1 MRSSAAAVLR
11 PIESRSVSEQA
22 MTELRRSILS
32 GALEPGHEFSL
43 RELAEMLQ
51 VSIVPVREALRSL
64 ENQGLVQMRPGRSA
78 VIAPLDLEELQSIYR
93 LRRRLEP
100 EIAQRSCRLIS
111 DGELD
116 RLGAQATEFGAEQL
130 TMNEI
135 YDSHH
140 DFHLAL
146 LGPAASSWDMRILSA
161 LWRASERYIRI
172 GWGRLDPDPREHHR
186 RERHHLELVSAFRQR
201 DPEIAGSAVHQHLSR
216 NEETAL
222 RALDPRGAAAVA
234 GPAETQDAVAGGGD
248 QRSPGMQ
255 GGTSPRTWR

>member
-1 MRSSAAAVLR
+1 MESEALVKSSAPAVVR
-11 PIESRSVSEQA
+11 PIESRSVSDQV

-32 GALEPGHEFSL
+32 GDLAPGREFSL

-51 VSIVPVREALRSL
+51 VSIIPVREALRSL

-78 VIAPLDLEELQSIYR
+78 FVAPLDLDELQSIYR

-100 EIAQRSCRLIS
+100 ELAQRSCRLLS
-111 DGELD
+111 DAALD
-116 RLGAQATEFGAEQL
+116 HLEMQALGFGAEQL

-140 DFHLAL
+140 EFHLAL
-146 LGPAASSWDMRILSA
+146 LAPAATSWDIRILST

-172 GWGRLDPDPREHHR
+172 GWGKLDPDPHEHHR
-186 RERHHLELVSAFRQR
+186 REKHHMELLAAFRQR
-201 DPEIAGSAVHQHLSR
+201 DPEIAAGAVYQHLSR

-222 RALDPRGAAAVA
+222 LALDATDTSAAA
-234 GPAETQDAVAGGGD
+234 G
-248 QRSPGMQ
+248 
-255 GGTSPRTWR
+255 